1 MNWLI
6 NKIMGVS
13 PDKVVDHVAK
23 GIGAIGTMIDERNF
37 TPEEKSKADLIMVE
51 KGIEFHALQIEQNS
65 ERSKARREIASKW
78 IHFYLERLLPAY
90 LFLSLV
96 NVFDQRF
103 ASLVVILR
111 DVVVLM
117 STGTL
122 MIIGFFFGTHA
133 LRAGIKIAK
142 GKG

>member
-1 MNWLI
+1 MGWI
-6 NKIMGVS
+6 VNKLMGVS
-13 PDKVVDHVAK
+13 PDKVVDHVAN
-23 GIGAIGTMIDERNF
+23 GLGAIGTMIDERKF
-37 TPEEKSKADLIMVE
+37 TEEEKSKADMLMVE
-51 KGIEFHALQIEQNS
+51 KGIEFHAMQVEQNS

-90 LFLSLV
+90 LFMSVV
-96 NVFDQRF
+96 NVFDQRLD
-103 ASLVVILR
+103 SLVVILR

-142 GKG
+142 GK

>member
-1 MNWLI
+1 MGWI
-6 NKIMGVS
+6 VNKLMGVS
-13 PDKVVDHVAK
+13 PDKAVDHIAS
-23 GIGAIGTMIDERNF
+23 GIGAIGTMIDERKF
-37 TPEEKSKADLIMVE
+37 TDEEKSKADMKMVE
-51 KGIEFHALQIEQNS
+51 KGIEFHAMQVEQNS
-65 ERSKARREIASKW
+65 ERSKARRDIAEKW
-78 IHFYLERLLPAY
+78 IHFYLERLLPGY
-90 LFLSLV
+90 LLLSLV

-111 DVVVLM
+111 DVVTLM

-142 GKG
+142 GK